1 MSLVREEII
10 RQKKCIPDK
19 HDPTL
24 QPYEAYKIDFD
35 YFKILFAAL
44 SPWGKGETAESLAA
58 RIFMVSTKI
67 EYSLPS
73 NINENHFFFSL
84 TCTTFYVNAYLFNST
99 IF

>member
-1 MSLVREEII
+1 MLSVVREEII

-58 RIFMVSTKI
+58 RIFMVS
-67 EYSLPS
+67 LQWM
-73 NINENHFFFSL
+73 FSSISI
-84 TCTTFYVNAYLFNST
+84 CKYYL
-99 IF
+99 